1 MNAKKILIN
10 AIANV
15 VTKKPFD
22 QITVQDILDEAE
34 ISRGTFYKYFKDKY
48 EVANAYYETYVTNNI
63 LTKYNGSNWEQL
75 VCEIL
80 IFVKNN
86 LTYFNELNTSKGVNT
101 FMHFLTNYSYSFF
114 KSVYMENR
122 KTTTLTKIEEYK
134 LWFVTGSNIMTL
146 EKWMENGCD
155 VNPYLLG
162 KEMISMMPE
171 EYFMHV
177 HKKD

>member
-1 MNAKKILIN
+1 
-10 AIANV
+10 
-15 VTKKPFD
+15 
-22 QITVQDILDEAE
+22 
-34 ISRGTFYKYFKDKY
+34 
-48 EVANAYYETYVTNNI
+48 
-63 LTKYNGSNWEQL
+63 
-75 VCEIL
+75 
-80 IFVKNN
+80 
-86 LTYFNELNTSKGVNT
+86 
-101 FMHFLTNYSYSFF
+101 
-114 KSVYMENR
+114 MENR